1 MRDIVTQ
8 IIADGRMELQPSVGV
23 GTGLEYTFK
32 TNFRPSEDIAGAAKR
47 IVVAVRQPE
56 SPNPMPIEVVMVKPR
71 TTTEIHLDQPDLENT
86 PGTLAAAPVG
96 GTGPIPAFGD
106 DLGVV
111 LGDTGPGGHAPP
123 VIDDRWKY
131 TIQDT
136 DPDGVWTLRI
146 RNKGGNTE
154 NFDIQIRHPDMQLS
168 LSESS
173 VPFSLLN
180 RFLSKVKTLVGLEV
194 SLDRDVTVRFNQE
207 FKHIADLEDIVI
219 PLGKVAEIPVSGNDI
234 FLQDINLR
242 IPEPQL
248 VPLGED
254 AVALPLHLEFET
266 DGPTEIEIGGAPNIN
281 ITTLSLDVDFQFKGN
296 GYVHLE
302 ERDLAGNVVGTRPA
316 RGMTSVGFDSSVVVP
331 GLNFIEK
338 LVRDGVAG
346 TIGGLL
352 GGVEMMETL
361 AGISVHLTEAL
372 MFLAV
377 GEEDRQFFDLRAT
390 SSNII
395 VRHYRRPTATLRLL
409 QGTAPELDGAA
420 PTVATAFMTTGT
432 PAGIPA
438 PAAVAFGTQA
448 TVFQPA
454 FEGGA
459 TTMAPTDDHRPNSPE
474 KIEHIV
480 VLMLEN
486 RSFDHMLGYLTS
498 KKGRTDVDGLGAP
511 VNHTNPIPGST
522 QTKSVFR
529 LDDGKAIAIDPGHS
543 VSAVTEQVAD
553 GQMSGFLSNYMKKS
567 AFTNT
572 PGAAEIVMGFYDDDT
587 LKVFDQMAEQ
597 FMVCDRWFCSHPG
610 PTYPNRFIAVMGSTP
625 SINNLDLVTGGVGA
639 IKGTNIFDLLTEG
652 RVSWNYVE
660 SNIAF
665 LRMFDR
671 YRVDEQNIV
680 QRAEWLEKARSG
692 QLPAVSWIDPHIGN
706 LEIDDQADDDHPPA
720 NVVRG
725 QEGVHEIYTA
735 LTANQEQWNK
745 TLFVVTYDEHGGFYD
760 HVPPHGLNGQ
770 AGPMVHKI
778 HEDGASHYGP
788 RVPTFLISPWVPKRS
803 VSKTVFDHTSILK
816 TIMVNFLGEDSATK
830 GLLGARV
837 DAANSLLD
845 VLLDT
850 RRSDTP
856 QLQEP
861 APAPNAQP
869 GDVAIPID
877 RSSFHLGMRLFAFG
891 PKFRQMV
898 ADRE

>member
-1 MRDIVTQ
+1 MSDIVTQ
-8 IIADGRMELQPSVGV
+8 IIADGRMELQPSLGD
-23 GTGLEYTFK
+23 GTGLEYTFR
-32 TNFRPSEDIAGAAKR
+32 TNFRPSADIGGAAKR
-47 IVVAVRQPE
+47 IVVTVRQVE
-56 SPNPMPIEVVMVKPR
+56 SPNPMPIEVVIVKPG
-71 TTTEIHLDQPDLENT
+71 TSTEVKLDQPDLENT
-86 PGTLAAAPVG
+86 PGTIAAVNV

-106 DLGVV
+106 DVGVV
-111 LGDTGPGGHAPP
+111 IGDTGPGGHAPP

-131 TIQDT
+131 TIKEN
-136 DPDGVWTLRI
+136 DPDGVWSLRI

-180 RFLSKVKTLVGLEV
+180 RFLGKVKTLVGLEV
-194 SLDRDVTVRFNQE
+194 NLDRDVTVRFSQE
-207 FKHIADLEDIVI
+207 FKHIAGLEDVVR

-234 FLQDINLR
+234 FLQDISLR
-242 IPEPQL
+242 IPELRL
-248 VPLGED
+248 VPLGQD
-254 AVALPLHLEFET
+254 AVSLPLHFEFET
-266 DGPTEIEIGGAPNIN
+266 DGPTEIEITNSPNLD
-281 ITTLSLDVDFQFKGN
+281 ITKLSLDVDFRFKGFN
-296 GYVHLE
+296 VYVE
-302 ERDLAGNVVGTRPA
+302 ERDLAGTVVGTRPA
-316 RGMTSVGFDSSVVVP
+316 VGLTSVGFDSSVVVP
-331 GLNFIEK
+331 GLNAIENV
-338 LVRDGVAG
+338 VRDAVTG

-352 GGVEMMETL
+352 GGVEMIETL
-361 AGISVHLTEAL
+361 AGVSVHLTEAL

-377 GEEDRQFFDLRAT
+377 GGEDRQFFDLRT
-390 SSNII
+390 TPSEII
-395 VRHYRRPTATLRLL
+395 VRHYRRPTARMRRM
-409 QGTAPELDGAA
+409 QENAAEIDGTA
-420 PTVATAFMTTGT
+420 PTVATAFMATET

-438 PAAVAFGTQA
+438 PAVPAFNLKATAFQQAFG
-448 TVFQPA
+448 
-454 FEGGA
+454 GGA
-459 TTMAPTDDHRPNSPE
+459 TTLAPTDDIRPDSPQ

-511 VNHTNPIPGST
+511 ANHTNPIPGST

-529 LDDGKAIAIDPGHS
+529 LEDGKAITIDPGHG
-543 VSAVTEQVAD
+543 VSAVSEQVAS

-567 AFTNT
+567 AFTST
-572 PGAAEIVMGFYDDDT
+572 PGAAEVVMGFYDDDN
-587 LKVFDQMAEQ
+587 LEVFDQLADQ

-610 PTYPNRFIAVMGSTP
+610 PTYPNRFISVMGSTP
-625 SINNLDLVTGGVGA
+625 DINNLDLVTGGAGA

-652 RVSWNYVE
+652 GVSWNYVE

-680 QRAEWLEKARSG
+680 QRAAWLEKARSG

-725 QEGVHEIYTA
+725 QEGVHEIYEA
-735 LTANQEQWNK
+735 LTADQEQWNK

-760 HVPPHGLNGQ
+760 HVVPHGLDG
-770 AGPMVHKI
+770 GTSPIVHKI

-788 RVPTFLISPWVPKRS
+788 RVPTFLVSPWVQKRS

-816 TIMVNFLGEDSATK
+816 TIMVNFLGEESSTR

-850 RRSDTP
+850 RRPDTP
-856 QLQEP
+856 QLQVP

-869 GDVAIPID
+869 GDVVVPID
-877 RSSFHLGMRLFAFG
+877 RSSFHLAMRLFAFG